1 MIVDVD
7 LVVFNCVFSRALDL
21 NLCYIKDIISH
32 IIVHIILFFEKK
44 APGRPG
50 GFTQDAA
57 LVRFSLATQTGTG
70 SGQLQPFG
78 RIVILVP
85 SSALDLGRKLIN
97 YFNLFPKYSVPHSG
111 LKTNILEYFP
121 NGLTSTL
128 CWVFTVLLW
137 C

>member
-21 NLCYIKDIISH
+21 NLYYIKDIISH

-57 LVRFSLATQTGTG
+57 STQK
-70 SGQLQPFG
+70 LQPN
-78 RIVILVP
+78 
-85 SSALDLGRKLIN
+85 SKKA
-97 YFNLFPKYSVPHSG
+97 
-111 LKTNILEYFP
+111 TNIMKM
-121 NGLTSTL
+121 SH
-128 CWVFTVLLW
+128 
-137 C
+137 

>member
-7 LVVFNCVFSRALDL
+7 LIVFNCVFSRAVTL

-57 LVRFSLATQTGTG
+57 SAAGTTENRRIDLPVNVISAAVSLL
-70 SGQLQPFG
+70 S
-78 RIVILVP
+78 
-85 SSALDLGRKLIN
+85 
-97 YFNLFPKYSVPHSG
+97 
-111 LKTNILEYFP
+111 
-121 NGLTSTL
+121 
-128 CWVFTVLLW
+128 
-137 C
+137 

>member
-57 LVRFSLATQTGTG
+57 FCE
-70 SGQLQPFG
+70 F
-78 RIVILVP
+78 
-85 SSALDLGRKLIN
+85 
-97 YFNLFPKYSVPHSG
+97 
-111 LKTNILEYFP
+111 LKK
-121 NGLTSTL
+121 
-128 CWVFTVLLW
+128 
-137 C
+137 

>member
-50 GFTQDAA
+50 GFTPSVAVAVSAPGPIDFII
-57 LVRFSLATQTGTG
+57 LFYN
-70 SGQLQPFG
+70 FIKG
-78 RIVILVP
+78 RLDSKRDRTRLFELILV
-85 SSALDLGRKLIN
+85 S
-97 YFNLFPKYSVPHSG
+97 YFFNAA
-111 LKTNILEYFP
+111 
-121 NGLTSTL
+121 
-128 CWVFTVLLW
+128 
-137 C
+137 

>member
-57 LVRFSLATQTGTG
+57 SDDQNPVVSVF
-70 SGQLQPFG
+70 
-78 RIVILVP
+78 
-85 SSALDLGRKLIN
+85 
-97 YFNLFPKYSVPHSG
+97 KYRQNQV
-111 LKTNILEYFP
+111 
-121 NGLTSTL
+121 
-128 CWVFTVLLW
+128 
-137 C
+137 

>member
-57 LVRFSLATQTGTG
+57 FNPLPG
-70 SGQLQPFG
+70 S
-78 RIVILVP
+78 RSAHKNSIV
-85 SSALDLGRKLIN
+85 S
-97 YFNLFPKYSVPHSG
+97 
-111 LKTNILEYFP
+111 E
-121 NGLTSTL
+121 
-128 CWVFTVLLW
+128 
-137 C
+137 

>member
-21 NLCYIKDIISH
+21 NLYYIKDIISH

-57 LVRFSLATQTGTG
+57 S
-70 SGQLQPFG
+70 
-78 RIVILVP
+78 
-85 SSALDLGRKLIN
+85 
-97 YFNLFPKYSVPHSG
+97 FNLVIGERWYNERVCVHRQKGCVRYSLISR
-111 LKTNILEYFP
+111 
-121 NGLTSTL
+121 NGGR
-128 CWVFTVLLW
+128 
-137 C
+137 

>member
-57 LVRFSLATQTGTG
+57 
-70 SGQLQPFG
+70 
-78 RIVILVP
+78 
-85 SSALDLGRKLIN
+85 SAEKFHIFQKKNKRA
-97 YFNLFPKYSVPHSG
+97 
-111 LKTNILEYFP
+111 
-121 NGLTSTL
+121 
-128 CWVFTVLLW
+128 FTMN
-137 C
+137 

>member
-57 LVRFSLATQTGTG
+57 LFIMKRPQSEKTTAVSFIYRRF
-70 SGQLQPFG
+70 F
-78 RIVILVP
+78 
-85 SSALDLGRKLIN
+85 
-97 YFNLFPKYSVPHSG
+97 
-111 LKTNILEYFP
+111 
-121 NGLTSTL
+121 
-128 CWVFTVLLW
+128 VFVFV
-137 C
+137 CV

>member
-21 NLCYIKDIISH
+21 NLCYIKDMISH

-57 LVRFSLATQTGTG
+57 FWG
-70 SGQLQPFG
+70 
-78 RIVILVP
+78 IIL
-85 SSALDLGRKLIN
+85 LG
-97 YFNLFPKYSVPHSG
+97 
-111 LKTNILEYFP
+111 
-121 NGLTSTL
+121 
-128 CWVFTVLLW
+128 VFTDYRTFGKVLPNSLPW
-137 C
+137 

>member
-21 NLCYIKDIISH
+21 NLCYIKDMISH

-57 LVRFSLATQTGTG
+57 YYSYYVTLSVRRLC
-70 SGQLQPFG
+70 QLTTIHNFF
-78 RIVILVP
+78 VT
-85 SSALDLGRKLIN
+85 K
-97 YFNLFPKYSVPHSG
+97 
-111 LKTNILEYFP
+111 
-121 NGLTSTL
+121 
-128 CWVFTVLLW
+128 
-137 C
+137 